1 MTTIRVRVLYFGMAR
16 DAAGGGEEQL
26 SFSAPASVE
35 DMLAEAEKRHSALGR
50 LRKMIRVAVNEEL
63 VSSKVRLHDGDVV
76 AVLPPVAG
84 G

>member
-1 MTTIRVRVLYFGMAR
+1 MAR

-26 SFSAPASVE
+26 SFSGPVSVS
-35 DMLAEAEKRHSALGR
+35 DLLSEAEKKHHGLAR
-50 LRKMIRVAVNEEL
+50 LRKMVRVAVNEEL
-63 VSSKVRLHDGDVV
+63 IDSEVSLHDGDVV